1 MSQRQRRL
9 VKGRQAGFTLIEVMI
24 AVLIL
29 GFGLLAFGLLQ
40 TMNVRF
46 TKSAQQRTIAS
57 NLAYEVVDM
66 MRMQRSDSGLYA
78 YSAIDYASFTSV
90 AEGDCAS
97 VTDASIANN
106 IARWKCQVKNSLP
119 EGAAVVQLESDGN
132 VTVTLKWG
140 DAPWETEAAKKVS
153 SFTLRSRI

>member
-1 MSQRQRRL
+1 MNQRRRF
-9 VKGRQAGFTLIEVMI
+9 VPARQAGFTLIEVMI

-57 NLAYEVVDM
+57 NLAYEVVDL
-66 MRMQRSDSGLYA
+66 MRTQRSDSGLYA
-78 YSAIDYASFTSV
+78 YSAIDYASFAGV

-97 VTDASIANN
+97 ATDASIANN

-119 EGAAVVQLESDGN
+119 EGAAAVELESDGN
-132 VTVTLKWG
+132 VTVTLRWG
-140 DAPWETEAAKKVS
+140 DAPWETVAAKKNS

>member
-1 MSQRQRRL
+1 MRPRPRFVPARQR
-9 VKGRQAGFTLIEVMI
+9 GFTLIEVMI

-57 NLAYEVVDM
+57 NLAYEVVDL
-66 MRMQRSDSGLYA
+66 MRTQRTDSGLYA
-78 YSAIDYASFTSV
+78 YSAIDYASFASV
-90 AEGDCAS
+90 AEGDCETKA
-97 VTDASIANN
+97 DASIANN

-119 EGAAVVQLESDGN
+119 EGAAQVQLESDGK
-132 VTVTLKWG
+132 VTVTVRWG
-140 DAPWETEAAKKVS
+140 DAPWETEAAKKNA
-153 SFTLRSRI
+153 SFTLESRI